1 VAARQQATSIAQA
14 AIDDTLAANNLD
26 AIIAPTNGPAWVTNS
41 DPTKG
46 DLDGNFSLFVGSS
59 SPSAIAGYA
68 TITVPAGYVG
78 PLPIGVSFIGGRWDE
93 PKLIG
98 LAYAW
103 EQATHVRV
111 PPRFL
116 ASTTLAAAGA
126 AVSSQATSGAT
137 TARPSNLGQRAM
149 APTR

>member
-1 VAARQQATSIAQA
+1 LEGPWNSQLFVDSQATGGRASAECVAARQQATSIAQA
-14 AIDDTLAANNLD
+14 AIDDTLAANN
-26 AIIAPTNGPAWVTNS
+26 P

-59 SPSAIAGYA
+59 SPSAIAGYS

-98 LAYAW
+98 
-103 EQATHVRV
+103 
-111 PPRFL
+111 
-116 ASTTLAAAGA
+116 
-126 AVSSQATSGAT
+126 
-137 TARPSNLGQRAM
+137 
-149 APTR
+149 